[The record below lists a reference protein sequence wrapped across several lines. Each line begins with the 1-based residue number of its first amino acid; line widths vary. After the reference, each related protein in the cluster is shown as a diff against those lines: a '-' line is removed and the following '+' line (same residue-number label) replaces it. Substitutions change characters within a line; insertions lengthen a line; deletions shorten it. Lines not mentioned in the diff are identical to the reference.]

1 MKSYC
6 RICAGPIE
14 NPPDNH
20 DHCIVCLGLA
30 HMEAACGPWP
40 LRGYSNVPLVGPPPP
55 LESGDD
61 NLARS
66 HRSQR
71 SPQSPV
77 TFSNGCFRPPPSVT
91 DYVSRRQ
98 RRTPCPFQ
106 PQRRKNG
113 LDRSVTA
120 PTVKDWY
127 LTYWYFRSSRR
138 QVDTRTSVPFFPDV
152 HDQLVKTW
160 SAPQSAHVHSATQAM
175 FSQVDGAEA
184 HVYVRMP
191 PVKET
196 IAAHLCPASAKTMGS
211 DISLPSK
218 PCRMTAHLANK
229 AYSSAG
235 QGASALHAMA
245 VLQVF
250 QAKLLQ
256 AMEGGTA
263 LPEAVDDLRAATDF
277 ALMVTKRAAQAI
289 GRTMGFM
296 VVQQRH
302 LWLT

>member
-1 MKSYC
+1 MGTTIWHEATVLNG
-6 RICAGPIE
+6 RL
-14 NPPDNH
+14 NPQLPSPT
-20 DHCIVCLGLA
+20 VV
-30 HMEAACGPWP
+30 
-40 LRGYSNVPLVGPPPP
+40 SVPLHP
-55 LESGDD
+55 S
-61 NLARS
+61 RT
-66 HRSQR
+66 
-71 SPQSPV
+71 
-77 TFSNGCFRPPPSVT
+77 TFPSA
-91 DYVSRRQ
+91 RRQ

-113 LDRSVTA
+113 LDRSDSEGLVLDLLVLQVQ
-120 PTVKDWY
+120 PP
-127 LTYWYFRSSRR
+127 SSRQER
-138 QVDTRTSVPFFPDV
+138 RCHFLPDV
-152 HDQLVKTW
+152 HGQLVKTW

-184 HVYVRMP
+184 HVYVLMP

-196 IAAHLCPASAKTMGS
+196 IAAHLCPVSAKTMDS

-256 AMEGGTA
+256 SMEGGTA
-263 LPEAVDDLRAATDF
+263 SPEAVDNLRAATDF
-277 ALMVTKRAAQAI
+277 ALMATKRAAQAI